1 MITLIPLSQ
10 KKVLKLFY
18 ENKNKK
24 IHLRE
29 ICRLTKLHEP
39 SVSRILKK
47 LEKEKILNYKK
58 TANLKQYYIK
68 KNVHSF
74 IIFEMFDLEKFEN
87 ITKIRQK
94 AIKIF
99 YKNLKEKP
107 LFIILFGS
115 TAKNNYKEN
124 SDIDLLLIT
133 NKKINK
139 KIIEKAI
146 IEAES
151 LTSIKIDVF
160 QITYKDFIEEIKLK
174 EDKTIQSAIKTGYP
188 IINNIEYYK
197 VLYDEY

>member
-87 ITKIRQK
+87 ISKIRQK

-107 LFIILFGS
+107 LFVILFGS
-115 TAKNNYKEN
+115 TAKNNYKKN

-146 IEAES
+146 IETES